1 VSSKID
7 MLEPDGG
14 EPLPDWLAPPAPR
27 TPAHD
32 AQARAPRADR
42 ETADIVR
49 QAEQAIAG
57 VPLGP
62 AGDGG
67 LSVHAAALGT
77 LVVAWIGL
85 VASLLREGREAI
97 RRVIAAHGGPAAFLR
112 NLGAELRR
120 TIRPDP
126 GAGSRL
132 RLGAIAAHRNV
143 KLAAALVAV
152 ALVSSLVLV
161 KLPGRLGSLTLPS
174 DFPGPS
180 PQQSSAPADAPAAE
194 ERPPAGAGGVEF
206 SRANIRYCTF
216 QQIRLEALGPVTE
229 GADLVVFNALVEDWN
244 KRCTRY
250 SYRPADKEAVDS
262 EAAGRRALLEVEGRA
277 FMNGWRRKIVTTV
290 QQRPVSAGP
299 DVGENASLVQTAAD
313 PSAVPATAREAIERL
328 PLLITLGRAASD
340 ESDRDTGLS
349 LRAPSLA
356 LLRADV
362 AMHVQQRL
370 NDLGYTISPVDG
382 TWGTMSRNALRRFKE
397 ANGLLGNDAFDAET
411 VTRLFS
417 TSAVTAAA
425 SGQRDDG
432 TTIETAYPPPPA
444 AGMNPLNRTDGQRIQ
459 QRLTELGYYTGRGD
473 GAWGVASRSALR
485 GFKVANGLPNDDEW
499 NAMAEAVLFDEQAV
513 RAADANVGSTR
524 NPAPAPAASVAVP
537 LPPKRPPPPMTAA
550 KTEPAPSAAPRA
562 APRPPGLIPA
572 QPPRAPAAAL
582 RPSP

>member
-14 EPLPDWLAPPAPR
+14 KPLPDCLAPPDAR
-27 TPAHD
+27 TPEHD
-32 AQARAPRADR
+32 AAQPCAVRADG

-49 QAEQAIAG
+49 QAAQAIAG

-62 AGDGG
+62 AGDAG
-67 LSVHAAALGT
+67 LSVHAAALAKF
-77 LVVAWIGL
+77 VVARIG
-85 VASLLREGREAI
+85 VAASILREGLEAF
-97 RRVIAAHGGPAAFLR
+97 RGAVAAHGGPAACLR
-112 NLGAELRR
+112 NFGVELRR
-120 TIRPDP
+120 NMRRGP
-126 GAGSRL
+126 SRF
-132 RLGAIAAHRNV
+132 RLGSTAAHRNV
-143 KLAAALVAV
+143 KLVAALGAV
-152 ALVSSLVLV
+152 ALVLSLALV
-161 KLPGRLGSLTLPS
+161 KFPGRVGSPALPS
-174 DFPGPS
+174 DFPGP
-180 PQQSSAPADAPAAE
+180 PARQTSAPADAPASE
-194 ERPPAGAGGVEF
+194 ERPAAGIGLEF

-216 QQIRLEALGPVTE
+216 QQVRLEALGPVTE

-244 KRCTRY
+244 ARCARY
-250 SYRPADKEAVDS
+250 RYRPVDKDAVDS

-290 QQRPVSAGP
+290 QQRPASAGP
-299 DVGENASLVQTAAD
+299 DENAPLVPTAAGT
-313 PSAVPATAREAIERL
+313 SAAPASARETVERL
-328 PLLITLGRAASD
+328 PLLITLGRVATD

-362 AMHVQQRL
+362 AMRVQQRL
-370 NDLGYTISPVDG
+370 NQLGYTISPADG

-432 TTIETAYPPPPA
+432 AATIETAYPPPPA
-444 AGMNPLNRTDGQRIQ
+444 AGMNPLNRADGQRIQ
-459 QRLTELGYYTGRGD
+459 QRLTELGYYAGHGD
-473 GAWGVASRSALR
+473 GAWGVASRGALR
-485 GFKVANGLPNDDEW
+485 SFKVANGLPNDDGW
-499 NAMAEAVLFDEQAV
+499 DAMAETVLFDEQAV
-513 RAADANVGSTR
+513 RAADASVGSTR
-524 NPAPAPAASVAVP
+524 NPPPAASVVVP

-550 KTEPAPSAAPRA
+550 KTTDPAPSSPPRD

-572 QPPRAPAAAL
+572 QPPRVPAAAL
-582 RPSP
+582 SGH

>member
-1 VSSKID
+1 VSSNMD

-14 EPLPDWLAPPAPR
+14 EPLPHWLAPSAAR
-27 TPAHD
+27 TPE
-32 AQARAPRADR
+32 QNSQLRAALADR
-42 ETADIVR
+42 DTADIVR

-67 LSVHAAALGT
+67 LSVHAPALAH
-77 LVVAWIGL
+77 LVVARICIAAAIPRARL
-85 VASLLREGREAI
+85 QAI
-97 RRVIAAHGGPAAFLR
+97 RGAVAAHGGPAAYLR
-112 NLGAELRR
+112 KLGAGLRR
-120 TIRPDP
+120 NMRLYLDRASGLRFRLGSTATHPHIKLGVAL
-126 GAGSRL
+126 GAG
-132 RLGAIAAHRNV
+132 
-143 KLAAALVAV
+143 ALV
-152 ALVSSLVLV
+152 LGLVLV
-161 KLPGRLGSLTLPS
+161 KLPVRLGVPALPS
-174 DFPGPS
+174 DFPGTPAR
-180 PQQSSAPADAPAAE
+180 QMSAPADAPATE
-194 ERPPAGAGGVEF
+194 ERPTAGIGVEF

-216 QQIRLEALGPVTE
+216 QQVRLEALGPVTE

-250 SYRPADKEAVDS
+250 RYRPADKEAVDS

-290 QQRPVSAGP
+290 QQRPAFAAP
-299 DVGENASLVQTAAD
+299 DVGENAPLVQAAAD
-313 PSAVPATAREAIERL
+313 PSAVPGTVRDAVERL
-328 PLLITLGRAASD
+328 PLLITMGRAGTD

-432 TTIETAYPPPPA
+432 TATIETAYPPPPA
-444 AGMNPLNRTDGQRIQ
+444 AGMNPLNRADGQRIQ
-459 QRLTELGYYTGRGD
+459 QRLTDLGYYTGRGD
-473 GAWGVASRSALR
+473 GAWGTASRTALR

-499 NAMAEAVLFDEQAV
+499 NAMAEVVLFDEQAL
-513 RAADANVGSTR
+513 RAADATVGSTR
-524 NPAPAPAASVAVP
+524 NPVPPTAASVAVP
-537 LPPKRPPPPMTAA
+537 LPPKRPPPPATAA
-550 KTEPAPSAAPRA
+550 KAAELPSSLAPRD
-562 APRPPGLIPA
+562 APRPPGLIPGP
-572 QPPRAPAAAL
+572 PPRPAK
-582 RPSP
+582 

>member
-14 EPLPDWLAPPAPR
+14 NPLPDWLAPSPAR
-27 TPAHD
+27 TPEHD
-32 AQARAPRADR
+32 PAQPRAARADR
-42 ETADIVR
+42 DAADIVR

-67 LSVHAAALGT
+67 LSVHAAALGKF
-77 LVVAWIGL
+77 VVARIG
-85 VASLLREGREAI
+85 VAASILREGLEAT
-97 RRVIAAHGGPAAFLR
+97 RGAVAAHGGPTAYLR

-120 TIRPDP
+120 NMRRDRES
-126 GAGSRL
+126 GSRL
-132 RLGAIAAHRNV
+132 RLGSIAAHPNV
-143 KLAAALVAV
+143 KLGAALGAV
-152 ALVSSLVLV
+152 ALVLSVVLV
-161 KLPGRLGSLTLPS
+161 KFPGRVGSPTLPS
-174 DFPGPS
+174 DFLGTPNR
-180 PQQSSAPADAPAAE
+180 QASAPADAPASE
-194 ERPPAGAGGVEF
+194 ERPAAGIGVEF

-216 QQIRLEALGPVTE
+216 QQVRLEALGPVTE

-244 KRCTRY
+244 ARCTRY
-250 SYRPADKEAVDS
+250 RYRPADKDAVDG

-290 QQRPVSAGP
+290 QQRPASAGP
-299 DVGENASLVQTAAD
+299 GENTPLVQTVAD
-313 PSAVPATAREAIERL
+313 PSAAPAMARETVERL
-328 PLLITLGRAASD
+328 PLLITLGRAATD

-356 LLRADV
+356 LVRADV
-362 AMHVQQRL
+362 AMRVQQRL
-370 NDLGYTISPVDG
+370 NQLGYTISPVDG

-432 TTIETAYPPPPA
+432 AATIETAYPPPPA
-444 AGMNPLNRTDGQRIQ
+444 AGMNPLNRADGQRIQ
-459 QRLTELGYYTGRGD
+459 QRLTELGYYTGHGD

-485 GFKVANGLPNDDEW
+485 SFKVANGLPNDDEW

-513 RAADANVGSTR
+513 RAADATVGSTH

-537 LPPKRPPPPMTAA
+537 LPPKRPPPPPMTAA
-550 KTEPAPSAAPRA
+550 KTTEPAPSSGLRDM
-562 APRPPGLIPA
+562 PRPPGLIPG
-572 QPPRAPAAAL
+572 PPPHAAK
-582 RPSP
+582 STGF